1 MKVVSEISALWL
13 QQLSLH
19 PREPR
24 RRGGGCAHNSAFPPA
39 EAPTTTGNQ
48 AAEAAGPIHYSSC
61 CSGALNGGP
70 PSLAAATV
78 PTNPM
83 TLEAVEA
90 PVAPAY
96 TSPMSSAAMVPM
108 TQVTWTW
115 QRHLPFWCPDSST
128 SDRSKA
134 PVTPKAHRAM
144 TRYQQHLQQRQ

>member
-1 MKVVSEISALWL
+1 MKVVPEISALWL

-24 RRGGGCAHNSAFPPA
+24 QRWGGCAHNSAFPPA

-48 AAEAAGPIHYSSC
+48 AAEAAGPMHYIHYSSS
-61 CSGALNGGP
+61 CSGAHNGGP

-83 TLEAVEA
+83 TLGAVGA

-96 TSPMSSAAMVPM
+96 TSPMSTAAMVPM
-108 TQVTWTW
+108 TQVG
-115 QRHLPFWCPDSST
+115 HDMAE
-128 SDRSKA
+128 A
-134 PVTPKAHRAM
+134 PAILVP
-144 TRYQQHLQQRQ
+144 Q